1 MNTLNPQFL
10 LMGWLFAK
18 NTVFILP
25 NKIEIN
31 NCLMD
36 LNETLLQTPDNFYL
50 IPKMED

>member
-25 NKIEIN
+25 NKIETN
-31 NCLMD
+31 DYLMD
-36 LNETLLQTPDNFYL
+36 LNEILLQTSNN
-50 IPKMED
+50 